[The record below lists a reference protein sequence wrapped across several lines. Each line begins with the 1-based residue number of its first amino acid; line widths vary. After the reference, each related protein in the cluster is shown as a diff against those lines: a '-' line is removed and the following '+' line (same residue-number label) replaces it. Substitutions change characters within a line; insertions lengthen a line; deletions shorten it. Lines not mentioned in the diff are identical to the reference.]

1 MSPSIILHFISY
13 CCRFS
18 FFLSAEMIKNL
29 QLRGAAQQK
38 PIDSLPKGSVWAIL
52 LQPEKKALFPQLVV
66 S

>member
-13 CCRFS
+13 RCCFA
-18 FFLSAEMIKNL
+18 FFLSTETIKNL
-29 QLRGAAQQK
+29 QLHGAAQQK
-38 PIDSLPKGSVWAIL
+38 PIDSPPKGSVWAIL